1 MQKSVAQ
8 YGVLTRT
15 LGNRVDSNGK
25 EDKDIDND
33 TNASKGIN
41 GNEHE
46 YLVEI
51 EERQEKESMFTGT
64 VAWTSMR
71 LQLLAHI
78 THIARENADFNTAA
92 KYLCA
97 MIRLMGA
104 LEARQQDQ
112 LTAWSNS
119 TALPERDL
127 IRDRDEYLNGDGSRG
142 SPYGDLQSEVG
153 DENIRSVADDIGVVS
168 VGRLLGSI
176 DGRRQLSTELMNYRY
191 RLHSNGQ
198 GQIHTEAPTLSASN
212 IRRLVGSPSGKS
224 VSGKSMSGIMGSTEK
239 PPRALHRSS
248 SIGSQLSSS
257 GAGGGIGIGLGGG
270 GGIGVEGVAKRG
282 SGSVHSALCSADLD
296 TKRTSFLTPA
306 GASTPGSGPGRY
318 SLGPNS
324 GALVPHR
331 PSFSIVKGERKEI
344 SKYDDRTMT
353 AESSPTEKN
362 KRRSN
367 GSTMTSISNFRKS
380 QNASVAGSV
389 SSSSCYTVFSPP
401 SILGISEITERRR
414 KKIQQ
419 NKKKKPHSTAG
430 RLIDAQLQSYQSIS
444 NTASGAANFLS
455 TMLLPDVQ
463 STAMSSS
470 KIGVQNATPLGI
482 LQTGANLSQMSVN
495 RIKLP
500 SASRISSMVLNS
512 APGRVVPVAP
522 GSKTPPSTPDTVT
535 TITSASNSVRDREEL
550 ALIVEGDES
559 YPVED
564 MPSPSSPLNRCL
576 DSLSRM
582 LFEGGVSSAQQEQGI
597 ELLEQLSREVILS
610 SCLMF
615 YLFIHSFL
623 FCVYAY
629 SSFSFNCFFSLL
641 RCASSMYSLLISFQQ
656 ENVIDVVIF
665 VTVFINFRYLRTRPS
680 YSPLSPC
687 QCAL

>member
-1 MQKSVAQ
+1 MFILWEYFFIKLQTGQILMQKSVAQ

-15 LGNRVDSNGK
+15 SGNRVDSNGMQNK
-25 EDKDIDND
+25 DKNND
-33 TNASKGIN
+33 TNGSKGIN
-41 GNEHE
+41 GIEHE
-46 YLVEI
+46 NSVEI

-119 TALPERDL
+119 TALPERDFV
-127 IRDRDEYLNGDGSRG
+127 RDRDEYLNGEGSRG
-142 SPYGDLQSEVG
+142 SPYGDLQSEIG

-198 GQIHTEAPTLSASN
+198 GQIRTEAPTLSASN

-224 VSGKSMSGIMGSTEK
+224 VSGKSMSGIVGSTEK

-257 GAGGGIGIGLGGG
+257 GAGGGIGLGSGIGGG
-270 GGIGVEGVAKRG
+270 VDGVAKRG

-331 PSFSIVKGERKEI
+331 PSFSIVKGERKEV

-430 RLIDAQLQSYQSIS
+430 RLIDAQLQSYHSIS

-463 STAMSSS
+463 STAMSS

-522 GSKTPPSTPDTVT
+522 GSKTPPSTPDTAT
-535 TITSASNSVRDREEL
+535 TMTSASNSVRDREEL
-550 ALIVEGDES
+550 GLIVEGDES
-559 YPVED
+559 YPVDD
-564 MPSPSSPLNRCL
+564 MPSPSSPLSRCL

-610 SCLMF
+610 YILIFYFTHSLIHSLLF
-615 YLFIHSFL
+615 YLSFY
-623 FCVYAY
+623 FY
-629 SSFSFNCFFSLL
+629 
-641 RCASSMYSLLISFQQ
+641 LISFAIAFPHCSS
-656 ENVIDVVIF
+656 VH
-665 VTVFINFRYLRTRPS
+665 L
-680 YSPLSPC
+680 
-687 QCAL
+687 